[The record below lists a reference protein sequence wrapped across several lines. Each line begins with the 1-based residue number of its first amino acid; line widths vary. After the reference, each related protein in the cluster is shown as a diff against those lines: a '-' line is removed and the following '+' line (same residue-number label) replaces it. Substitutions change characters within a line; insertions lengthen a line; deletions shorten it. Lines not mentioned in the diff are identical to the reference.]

1 MSTAPGCPKDA
12 YGWLSP
18 SGKYHEVDDAHHD
31 DYMYNELGMD
41 TSAAEELGWIHLC
54 SGNYQ
59 HYGEGLCSRLT
70 PEQRRWLVKVGF
82 ELEKGD
88 EE

>member
-1 MSTAPGCPKDA
+1 MSTTPDCPSHA

-18 SGKYHEVDDAHHD
+18 SGEYHEVEDAHHD
-31 DYMYNELGMD
+31 DYMNNEICID
-41 TSAAEELGWIHLC
+41 TSLAEELGWIHLC
-54 SGNYQ
+54 EGDYQ
-59 HYGEGLCSRLT
+59 HYGEGLHSHLT